1 VFRPDYSLAIA
12 VTAPLLIWP
21 WVPAWDWGTG
31 PAGFAGVAMVVAL
44 VPIAE
49 EIVFRGFLQGGLLH
63 LMRFTRKFLCLSFA
77 NWATS
82 LIFASAHGWQ
92 HPLSLL
98 PGYFL
103 VSLVFGHFRER
114 YHGLTVPI
122 LLHGYYNLG
131 LLLSGG

>member
-1 VFRPDYSLAIA
+1 VLRPDLRLLVA
-12 VTAPLLIWP
+12 VAAPLLIWP
-21 WVPAWDWGTG
+21 WLSAWRY
-31 PAGFAGVAMVVAL
+31 AGSLSVTDVLLLTL
-44 VPIAE
+44 VTPVAE
-49 EIVFRGFLQGGLLH
+49 EVLFRGFLQGGLLRMVPFKR
-63 LMRFTRKFLCLSFA
+63 LFIGLSAA
-77 NWATS
+77 NWTTS
-82 LIFASAHGWQ
+82 VLFAASHAWQ

-131 LLLSGG
+131 LLLSAG